1 MTKEE
6 VRQGIKLVIKET
18 IGTLLII
25 GLIFGGATC
34 ILGGC

>member
-1 MTKEE
+1 MTKQEIE
-6 VRQGIKLVIKET
+6 QGIKLVIKET

-25 GLIFGGATC
+25 GLVLGGATC